1 MNRLTQVLFVL
12 LIILMTA
19 CSSQVSRSKKQLDLG
34 MNKYIYAD
42 KNGSFA
48 VSRQVGFQKGDDKLF
63 VKRQMEIENRD
74 RNNILE
80 QSVVYSNPGY
90 LKGKTAILRPEEAQ
104 YSVWFEGKKYSSH
117 IKISPKNKG
126 YELKTFGPDSRDKQS
141 KIVPVPKT
149 KKLFCFFSQV
159 TECLAFSG
167 FIKKAIETQSGSA
180 RFMLIWDGYP
190 YFQEAYNDIPVEMF
204 SNAELNFDGKI
215 NEDEFRFNLVVG
227 NQSIFYVLG
236 KSGELKKM
244 FWIAQGVSMV
254 RKDLQDE
261 TNE

>member
-1 MNRLTQVLFVL
+1 MNNFTKVMLSIFVIFL
-12 LIILMTA
+12 TA
-19 CSSQVSRSKKQLDLG
+19 CSSQVSRNKKQLDLG
-34 MNKYIYAD
+34 MNKYLYVD

-48 VSRQVGFQKGDDKLF
+48 VTRQVGFQKGDDKLY

-80 QSVVYSNPGY
+80 QSVVFSNPGY
-90 LKGKTAILRPEEAQ
+90 LKRKTAILRPEEAQ

-117 IKISPKNKG
+117 LKISPKNKG
-126 YELKTFGPDSRDKQS
+126 YELKTFGPDARDKQS
-141 KIVPVPKT
+141 KIIPAPKT
-149 KKLFCFFSQV
+149 KKLLCFFSQV
-159 TECLAFSG
+159 TECLGFSG
-167 FIKKAIETQSGSA
+167 FIKKAIEVESGSA
-180 RFMLIWDGYP
+180 RFMLVWDGYP
-190 YFQEAYNDIPVEMF
+190 YFQEAYNDIPMELF

-215 NEDEFRFNLVVG
+215 NADEFRFNLVVG

-236 KSGELKKM
+236 KNGELKKL

-261 TNE
+261 SNE